1 MTTTRIDIEHEF
13 LALILNR
20 PELLEFIQIK
30 PEYLSD
36 TKLQKILEYSIECY
50 NKLGYVEYNEI
61 MDKHDDFDLD
71 LFVELLTDTFYNSNK
86 YQQQLKYDQQKIIE
100 FYKKDCTNKTN
111 EEYKNKKIDYQE
123 FVEKINKINEINLIE
138 DTNFL
143 GREEILKNINQKKA
157 RIHFKN
163 YPSLDNI
170 LELVKNDFVVVGATT
185 GGGKSG
191 FLLNLMNDLMN
202 DYQCIYFNME
212 MSKPTVYKRLISINA
227 NIPVGA
233 IANPTDYQ
241 KELIEQSLTNIE
253 DSKIIVEN
261 LVNDIKSIKSIIAKH
276 KDTDKHTIV
285 FLDHIGLMKSNNN
298 SNKSLYEQST
308 EIVKQ
313 LRQICLNYDCTII
326 GASQMNRTAYTSD
339 LLTLNQLKDSGE
351 VENSASKI
359 LLLYPKE
366 KNDRELLELDMT
378 IDIAK
383 NRDGRTGTLTM
394 RYDKTKQTFK
404 ERKDYER

>member
-1 MTTTRIDIEHEF
+1 MSSTRIDIEHEF
-13 LALILNR
+13 LALLLNK
-20 PELLEFIQIK
+20 PELLEVIQIK

-36 TKLQKILEYSIECY
+36 EKLQKILEYATECY
-50 NKLGYVEYNEI
+50 NKLGYIEFNDI

-71 LFVELLTDTFYNSNK
+71 LFIELLTSTYYNASK
-86 YQQQLKYDQQKIIE
+86 YQEQLKYDQEKIIE
-100 FYKKDCTNKTN
+100 FYKENWTNRIN
-111 EEYKNKKIDYQE
+111 EQYKKNEISYQE
-123 FVEKINKINEINLIE
+123 FVSAINKVNELNLVN

-143 GREEILKNINQKKA
+143 GREEILKSINQKKA
-157 RIHFKN
+157 RIHFNN
-163 YPSLDNI
+163 YPALDKI

-191 FLLNLMNDLMN
+191 FLLNLMNDLMGE
-202 DYQCIYFNME
+202 YQCIYFNME
-212 MSKPTVYKRLISINA
+212 MSKPTIYKRLISINA
-227 NIPVGA
+227 DIPVNA
-233 IANPTDYQ
+233 INDPTNYQ
-241 KELIEQSLTNIE
+241 KELIEKTLNNIE
-253 DSKIIVEN
+253 NDKIIIEN

-276 KDTDKHTIV
+276 KDNDKHTIV
-285 FLDHIGLMKSNNN
+285 FLDHIGLMKSD
-298 SNKSLYEQST
+298 SRVSKSLYEQST

-366 KNDRELLELDMT
+366 KNDRESIELEMIVDV
-378 IDIAK
+378 AK
-383 NRDGRTGTLTM
+383 NRDGRTGTLSM
-394 RYDKTKQTFK
+394 IYDKAKQTFK
-404 ERKDYER
+404 ERKNYQ